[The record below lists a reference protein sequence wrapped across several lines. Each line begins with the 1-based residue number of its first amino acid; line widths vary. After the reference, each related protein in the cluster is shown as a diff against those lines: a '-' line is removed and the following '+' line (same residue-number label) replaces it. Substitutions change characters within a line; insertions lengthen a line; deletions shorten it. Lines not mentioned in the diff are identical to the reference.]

1 MLRRK
6 MFRGIRKN
14 LSQYITIFLMILI
27 GVLTYTGIES
37 YMLGMQKSAD
47 NYYKE
52 YNLEDFNV
60 YGNFTREDVNKIKK
74 IYNVDNVNAKV
85 TLPALGVVDGTT
97 NKISINFI
105 EENTVSKFY
114 VEDGIEFDKDNDG
127 IWLDYYYAKLNN
139 IKVGDTL
146 EINYD
151 KYKIKR
157 KVVSLITVPDMVYY
171 TKDENEVFP
180 DHSKFGFIYLSVNE
194 MPKELIE
201 DSMISSGIF
210 IKEFSKGIPV
220 IYQDYI
226 SYNNLMVD
234 VNRSKNIDLVKEQIK
249 DRVNVDAIVD
259 ASDSASYKAYQSE
272 IDEGKTYVGV
282 FSGLFIFIAILSVV
296 TSMSRVVKKERKE
309 IGTLKALGYSDFRV
323 LVHYLSYGF
332 YISLI
337 ASILGVILGYFI
349 LGNFFIEMEMEF
361 FVVPKY
367 SAYIHPSTYTMVIM
381 TILSILITTYIAT
394 RKILSKNVAET
405 LRFEKPKVKK
415 GSLNFTNNKLFKI
428 MSFSTKWNIRDIIR
442 NKIRTL
448 LGIVGVVG
456 CMILLIVALGM
467 NDTLNDY
474 LRLEFDVINKYENK
488 LNINSEIDNETYNNI
503 ITTYGENTS
512 LSLPIEIEDGNKSI
526 TNNIFIN
533 DTNGLVNTI
542 NSKEKVLSL
551 EDDGVYITRNL
562 AKKLNKKVGDTVK
575 WHIYGSDKYYVSD
588 IIGLNMDPQ
597 NQNITMT
604 KTYYESLEL
613 PYMADF
619 IYTNLELEDDAVI
632 PGVASIQNIKEVT
645 SGLDNMLNTLQSMI
659 YIMMTFA
666 CLLGAVIIYNIG
678 LLSFSEKG
686 YQFATLK
693 VLGFSNFKIGRVFIK
708 QNIWISIMSILIGI
722 PIGVY
727 TLSYIFTNALSAD
740 YDFRAYVSMNSML
753 ITAGMTFVLT
763 LLVSLFLSFKVRKID
778 MVTSLK
784 GDE

>member
-114 VEDGIEFDKDNDG
+114 VEDGIEFDKDNNG

-151 KYKIKR
+151 KYKIRR

-171 TKDENEVFP
+171 TKNENEVFP

-234 VNRSKNIDLVKEQIK
+234 VNKSKNIDLVKEQIK
-249 DRVNVDAIVD
+249 DRVDVDAIVD
-259 ASDSASYKAYQSE
+259 ASDSVSYKAYQRE

-361 FVVPKY
+361 YVVPKY
-367 SAYIHPSTYTMVIM
+367 RAYIHPSTYTMVIM
-381 TILSILITTYIAT
+381 TILSILVTTYIST

-456 CMILLIVALGM
+456 CMILLIVAVGM

-503 ITTYGENTS
+503 IDTYGENTS

-533 DTNGLVNTI
+533 DTNGLVNAI
-542 NSKEKVLSL
+542 NSKEKVISL
-551 EDDGVYITRNL
+551 KDDGVYITRNL
-562 AKKLNKKVGDTVK
+562 AKKLNKKVGDSVR
-575 WHIYGSDKYYVSD
+575 WHIYGSDKYYVSP

-613 PYMADF
+613 PYKADF
-619 IYTNLELEDDAVI
+619 VYTDLELDDDVVI

-659 YIMMTFA
+659 YVMMTFA
-666 CLLGAVIIYNIG
+666 CLLGAIIIYNIG

-693 VLGFSNFKIGRVFIK
+693 VLGFSNFKVGRVFIK
-708 QNIWISIMSILIGI
+708 QNIWISIISILIGI
-722 PIGVY
+722 PVGVY
-727 TLSYIFTNALSAD
+727 TLNYIFTNALSAD
-740 YDFRAYVSMNSML
+740 YDFRAYVSVNSML

-763 LLVSLFLSFKVRKID
+763 LIVSSFLSFKVRKID